1 MPDRILHTQIPNQE
15 RTILLVD
22 DEQTNLQVLKTL
34 LDAQGYQV
42 MLAEN
47 GKEAIERIKEKTPDM
62 LIMDVCMPEMSGLE
76 VCRIIKSEFREK
88 LIQVILL
95 TGLSS
100 TESKVQG
107 LDSGA
112 DDYLTKPYKNEEVLA
127 RIRSA
132 LRIHDLAT
140 SLYKT
145 NLELQKVNRDL
156 GTANRRIKEDLKVV
170 GDIQR
175 SFLPQIFPRHPD
187 LEFASFYEPSE
198 QAGGDYYDVI
208 EISKSRWG
216 LLVADVTGHGAP
228 AAVVMAITHLLM
240 NSVVNTFRHPST
252 ALKVINEKLNV
263 HLAPTF
269 YVTMFYG
276 VLDLDEMRLIYSS
289 AGHDIMLLY
298 RARTGKVEE
307 LKTDRGFPLKLVES
321 DEYDEQTVQIEP
333 GDRIILFTDGIVE
346 MRNADGELFGY
357 DRLIDVICRNSQGS
371 AQDLVDAI
379 IRELEEFC
387 AQRPYKDD
395 VTLLVLHRKT

>member
-1 MPDRILHTQIPNQE
+1 MPDRIFHTQIPNHE

-47 GKEAIERIKEKTPDM
+47 GREAIERIKDKTPDM

-132 LRIHDLAT
+132 LRIHVLAT
-140 SLYKT
+140 SLYRT

-156 GTANRRIKEDLKVV
+156 ATANRRIKEDLKVV

-216 LLVADVTGHGAP
+216 LLMADVTGHGAP

-321 DEYDEQTVQIEP
+321 DEYDEQSVQIEP

-379 IRELEEFC
+379 IRELEMFC
-387 AQRPYKDD
+387 AEHPYKDD

>member
-1 MPDRILHTQIPNQE
+1 MPDRILHSHIPNHE

-22 DEQTNLQVLKTL
+22 DEQTNLQLLRTL
-34 LDAQGYQV
+34 LVAQGYQV
-42 MLAEN
+42 ILAEN
-47 GKEAIERIKEKTPDM
+47 GREAIERIKEKTPDL
-62 LIMDVCMPEMSGLE
+62 LIMDVCMPEMSGLDA
-76 VCRIIKSEFREK
+76 CRIIKSEFREK

-112 DDYLTKPYKNEEVLA
+112 DDYLTKPYKNEEMLA

-140 SLYKT
+140 SLYQT
-145 NLELQKVNRDL
+145 NIELQKVNSDL
-156 GTANRRIKEDLKVV
+156 AMANRKIENDLKVV

-175 SFLPQIFPRHPD
+175 SFLPQVFPRHPD

-208 EISKSRWG
+208 EINKSRWG
-216 LLVADVTGHGAP
+216 LLMADVTGHGTP

-276 VLDLDEMRLIYSS
+276 VLDLDGMRLTYSS

-307 LKTDRGFPLKLVES
+307 LKTDHGFPLKLVES
-321 DEYDEQTVQIEP
+321 DEYDEQTVKFEP
-333 GDRIILFTDGIVE
+333 GDRIVLFTDGIVE
-346 MRNADGELFGY
+346 MRNADGDLFGY
-357 DRLIDVICRNSQGS
+357 DRLIDVICRNSRGS

-379 IRELEEFC
+379 IRDLEVFC

-395 VTLLVLHRKT
+395 VTLLVLHRNP

>member
-1 MPDRILHTQIPNQE
+1 MPDRIFHTQIPNHE

-47 GKEAIERIKEKTPDM
+47 GREAIERIKEKTPDM

-156 GTANRRIKEDLKVV
+156 ATANRRIKEDLKVV

-216 LLVADVTGHGAP
+216 LLMADVTGHGAP

-321 DEYDEQTVQIEP
+321 DEYDEQSVQIEP

-379 IRELEEFC
+379 IRELEMFC
-387 AQRPYKDD
+387 AEHPYKDD

>member
-1 MPDRILHTQIPNQE
+1 
-15 RTILLVD
+15 
-22 DEQTNLQVLKTL
+22 
-34 LDAQGYQV
+34 
-42 MLAEN
+42 
-47 GKEAIERIKEKTPDM
+47 
-62 LIMDVCMPEMSGLE
+62 
-76 VCRIIKSEFREK
+76 
-88 LIQVILL
+88 L

-112 DDYLTKPYKNEEVLA
+112 DDYLTKPYKNEEMLA

-140 SLYKT
+140 SLYQT
-145 NLELQKVNRDL
+145 NIELQKVNSDL
-156 GTANRRIKEDLKVV
+156 AMANRKIENDLKVV

-175 SFLPQIFPRHPD
+175 SFLPQVFPRHPD

-208 EISKSRWG
+208 EINKSRWG
-216 LLVADVTGHGAP
+216 LLMADVTGHGTP

-276 VLDLDEMRLIYSS
+276 VLDLDGMRLTYSS

-307 LKTDRGFPLKLVES
+307 LKTDHGFPLKLVES
-321 DEYDEQTVQIEP
+321 DEYDEQTVKFEP
-333 GDRIILFTDGIVE
+333 GDRIVLFTDGIVE
-346 MRNADGELFGY
+346 MRNADGDLFGY
-357 DRLIDVICRNSQGS
+357 DRLIDVICRNSRGS

-379 IRELEEFC
+379 IRDLEVFC

-395 VTLLVLHRKT
+395 VTLLVLHRNP